1 MIEALAAESLRPEI
15 DCDFRI
21 RAGFR
26 DAPVMLSWLCVAREG
41 GRWSWQHPGGRM
53 CPERLGI
60 QLQLPQRAVALS
72 AASLTGRMPGRPAL
86 LRALA
91 KLSAHSWHVSATHM
105 SLVCALL

>member
-1 MIEALAAESLRPEI
+1 
-15 DCDFRI
+15 
-21 RAGFR
+21 
-26 DAPVMLSWLCVAREG
+26 
-41 GRWSWQHPGGRM
+41 M

-105 SLVCALL
+105 SLVCALLYEGTKHTISCNCHLWSSKAHTVQPDGLQDYRERVQSW